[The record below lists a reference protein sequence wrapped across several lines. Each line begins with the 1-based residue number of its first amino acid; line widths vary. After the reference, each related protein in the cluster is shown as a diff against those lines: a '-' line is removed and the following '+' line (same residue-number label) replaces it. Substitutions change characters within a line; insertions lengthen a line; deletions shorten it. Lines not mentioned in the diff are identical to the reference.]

1 MNAWKPMSVELAA
14 LAFQGALTLLLMLIY
29 YGLWRQHRRSYDLAW
44 AGAWGV
50 YALRIACISAF
61 ILTRRDLWLFLH
73 QTATGFSALLLL
85 YASLAFA
92 QAKPRRRHVL
102 ALGGLVVLWAWF
114 AVFVIRNLMIAG
126 LSSAILLSAVT
137 IWTGIVFWRYRR
149 RVPSAG
155 ATILAWSFS
164 LWGLHHLDYP
174 LVRALGSGVL
184 LGVYID
190 IAFIVVT
197 AIGVLY
203 LVLSREQRMLES
215 RKQQLEQ
222 LTSLLLTAQED
233 ERRRIAR
240 ELHDEAGQI
249 LTAVKIDLDL
259 AGRKESAELVGHAI
273 AQMRN
278 LSNLLRPQVI
288 DLGLLPAIRSLADD
302 FAARTRV
309 QTTLALPDSL
319 PGIGQE
325 RQVTIYRIV
334 QEALTNVTRHAH
346 ATRVHIQLDAGNDHL
361 ALSVEDDGR
370 GPEGELHPHLGLLGM
385 RERVSAVGG
394 TLAVGPGR
402 ERGFRIEASIPRGAG
417 A

>member
-1 MNAWKPMSVELAA
+1 MSVELAA
-14 LAFQGALTLLLMLIY
+14 LAFQGALTLLLLLIY

-61 ILTRRDLWLFLH
+61 IVTRQDVWLFLH
-73 QTATGFSALLLL
+73 QVATGFSALLLL

-102 ALGGLVVLWAWF
+102 ALGALVVLWAWF
-114 AVFVIRNLMIAG
+114 AVFVIRNLMVAG
-126 LSSAILLSAVT
+126 LSSAILLSGVT
-137 IWTGIVFWRYRR
+137 VWTGIVFWRYRR

-190 IAFIVVT
+190 SVFIVVT
-197 AIGVLY
+197 ATGVLY

-215 RKQQLEQ
+215 RNQQLEQ

-233 ERRRIAR
+233 ERRRISR

-259 AGRKESAELVGHAI
+259 AGRTESAELVGRAI

-278 LSNLLRPQVI
+278 LSNLLRPPVI

-309 QTTLALPDSL
+309 QTTLELPDAL

-346 ATRVHIQLDAGNDHL
+346 ASRVHIQLDDDNDHI

-370 GPEGELHPHLGLLGM
+370 GPEGELRPHLGLLGM

-402 ERGFRIEASIPRGAG
+402 ERGFRIEANIPRGAG
-417 A
+417 S